1 MLHLNYV
8 FCRAKQDA
16 NKNRLYVHEVFVS
29 DKRKKGDTLQTAA
42 SKPHGGIS
50 LYRDIL
56 ANVLETVA
64 KTEPQQSTNA
74 VSDDSLRSTKTI
86 DGINSEEPNG
96 KSTVSDGK
104 DKTKSANSQENQ
116 QKTDEKVEG
125 PQNEEVQG
133 GVQGE
138 FQNNEPQPIGEGDFG
153 PIYNQ
158 FKGNAKGAVV
168 QLSKIRNGEATAAL
182 HHKDIGDIDI
192 VWGNEGTGHSDGFG
206 LAKLLK
212 YHPEV
217 VDKLQ
222 EIIDEMS
229 VVSRSENRINLE
241 SEKYKA
247 GVRLTWNE
255 KKKTWLL
262 TLFEK
267 KNSASDNTTDTDET
281 VNNGKL
287 NDTATQQ
294 DTVSEGKD
302 TTKSPT
308 SQENQQKTDK
318 KSDEGQHEVS
328 DAELDKLFSELDD
341 IFNGEANMVDFFSD
355 EWEEAKPIDIGVKL
369 GEHVSI
375 EKLKALFDKFNNG
388 ENKEVLG
395 KLAERVFS
403 VAQNVGLDI
412 SFAEDE
418 NFDFGQ
424 QGKYKND
431 NTITYRH
438 GFFTH
443 PNIGNKSEVILHE
456 LIHAV
461 TMYAMSDYRR
471 GGNHL
476 TPELKEACRTIYDV
490 YEQIKNDELFS
501 GEYGRKDA
509 REMIA
514 EMANP
519 RFRDKLKKKNLWT
532 RMVDAIK
539 TIFGIKN
546 DGTMQTTAFA
556 QVD

>member
-1 MLHLNYV
+1 MRHLNYV

-29 DKRKKGDTLQTAA
+29 DKIKKGDTLQTAA

-116 QKTDEKVEG
+116 QKTDEKVEE

-222 EIIDEMS
+222 EIIDEIS
-229 VVSRSENRINLE
+229 VVSRSENRINLG

-294 DTVSEGKD
+294 NTVSEDKD
-302 TTKSPT
+302 TTKSPN
-308 SQENQQKTDK
+308 SQENQQKTDEKVEEPQNEEVQGSTQGVGQIGEESSQWNTLSEEDAKMLIQNMEDSSEDYVETELSPESWNNSFDEDNSIETPIGRVKMGGNQISKFLQK
-318 KSDEGQHEVS
+318 KRTKEFGMVAPTLSNPDVIVEEKSEAKDGNSERQSSYIFIKTFNRNGEKIKFYASITVKKDGMEVS
-328 DAELDKLFSELDD
+328 ISSHYMNRNA
-341 IFNGEANMVDFFSD
+341 V
-355 EWEEAKPIDIGVKL
+355 
-369 GEHVSI
+369 
-375 EKLKALFDKFNNG
+375 EKRLMED
-388 ENKEVLG
+388 
-395 KLAERVFS
+395 
-403 VAQNVGLDI
+403 NV
-412 SFAEDE
+412 
-418 NFDFGQ
+418 
-424 QGKYKND
+424 
-431 NTITYRH
+431 
-438 GFFTH
+438 
-443 PNIGNKSEVILHE
+443 
-456 LIHAV
+456 
-461 TMYAMSDYRR
+461 
-471 GGNHL
+471 
-476 TPELKEACRTIYDV
+476 IY
-490 YEQIKNDELFS
+490 IKD
-501 GEYGRKDA
+501 
-509 REMIA
+509 
-514 EMANP
+514 
-519 RFRDKLKKKNLWT
+519 
-532 RMVDAIK
+532 
-539 TIFGIKN
+539 
-546 DGTMQTTAFA
+546 
-556 QVD
+556 

>member
-29 DKRKKGDTLQTAA
+29 DKIKKGDTLQTAA

-116 QKTDEKVEG
+116 QKTDEKVEE

-153 PIYNQ
+153 PIYNP

-267 KNSASDNTTDTDET
+267 KNSASDNTTDTGET

-294 DTVSEGKD
+294 NTVSDGKD
-302 TTKSPT
+302 TTKSPN
-308 SQENQQKTDK
+308 SQENQQKTDEKVEEPQNEEVQGSTQGVGQIGEESSQWNTLSEEDAKMLIQNMEDSSEDYVETELSPESWNNSFDEDNSIETPIGRVKMGGNQISKFLQK
-318 KSDEGQHEVS
+318 KRTKEFGMVAPTLSNPDVIVEEKSEAKDGNSERQSSYILIKTFNRNGEKIKFYASITVKKDGMEVS
-328 DAELDKLFSELDD
+328 ISSHYMNRNA
-341 IFNGEANMVDFFSD
+341 V
-355 EWEEAKPIDIGVKL
+355 
-369 GEHVSI
+369 
-375 EKLKALFDKFNNG
+375 EKRLM
-388 ENKEVLG
+388 
-395 KLAERVFS
+395 
-403 VAQNVGLDI
+403 
-412 SFAEDE
+412 ED
-418 NFDFGQ
+418 N
-424 QGKYKND
+424 
-431 NTITYRH
+431 
-438 GFFTH
+438 
-443 PNIGNKSEVILHE
+443 
-456 LIHAV
+456 A
-461 TMYAMSDYRR
+461 
-471 GGNHL
+471 
-476 TPELKEACRTIYDV
+476 IY
-490 YEQIKNDELFS
+490 IKD
-501 GEYGRKDA
+501 
-509 REMIA
+509 
-514 EMANP
+514 
-519 RFRDKLKKKNLWT
+519 
-532 RMVDAIK
+532 
-539 TIFGIKN
+539 
-546 DGTMQTTAFA
+546 
-556 QVD
+556 